1 MGLLVRGNL
10 PGVPHIIT
18 MLLYVVIVE
27 PAVLLRLNVLVS
39 VSDMRRID
47 PVWAVP
53 AVKDLTLIVERQA
66 LSLEPD
72 KGAFS
77 SNIHAERYLLINKSY
92 YDQIYGIKK
101 LVPEVAK
108 KAAHLTSSLV
118 CDQLVQA
125 LLVSRLVQKILAL
138 CHTSI
143 ARYPRPSNS

>member
-18 MLLYVVIVE
+18 MLLHVVIVE

-77 SNIHAERYLLINKSY
+77 SNIH
-92 YDQIYGIKK
+92 
-101 LVPEVAK
+101 VVA
-108 KAAHLTSSLV
+108 
-118 CDQLVQA
+118 
-125 LLVSRLVQKILAL
+125 
-138 CHTSI
+138 
-143 ARYPRPSNS
+143 